1 MKIEFF
7 YCNMVVNRFQ
17 VFSLVLDC
25 VTILLRG
32 VYGHDL
38 ENPFTFIDSET
49 KKRRREWREI

>member
-1 MKIEFF
+1 
-7 YCNMVVNRFQ
+7 MVVNRFQ

-49 KKRRREWREI
+49 KKRRREWRDI